1 LGIGFWGH
9 CDTQAKS
16 DPHHFCVLIVH
27 IGAYRIMSRKR
38 PVPKSKGPQE
48 VKHRG
53 RSGTIYFWKNGYFGV
68 RVVFGT
74 DLYRNSFKTYDAAY
88 KDIIEQIEKFEN
100 NPKESAVLFPLR
112 HERQVYSEIES
123 LLAEQCDGATIKD
136 AATFFLK
143 HHKKN
148 AIQKKTVTECYRDF
162 YDSQKGANK
171 SLDHLRT
178 LKKHIDRFN
187 ECFGDRYI
195 DEISTKEVHDYLYSR
210 RNRPHQKKDTKPRDP
225 NPATENLWS
234 PTTLNNNRGT
244 LVSMANY
251 ARDVL
256 RAIEKGDTAF
266 ELVPKATED
275 NKGEVEIF
283 SPQEM
288 EQLLLAAVESD
299 LEILP
304 VIVLQG
310 FEGLRPSEA
319 HGERNKRPRLT
330 WEEINRTA
338 GFVDLTHQKV
348 RKLRSRHVPL
358 SPNADEW
365 LSPYINLGYSGTIW
379 TPKESYTARY
389 EKLRKLAQV
398 RSVQDGL
405 RHSYASYRVKITG
418 DLKKTALEMGN
429 SEREIIN
436 HYRRVSSTEDA
447 TAWFDI
453 RPPADFAEKLRR
465 WHLRR

>member
-1 LGIGFWGH
+1 
-9 CDTQAKS
+9 
-16 DPHHFCVLIVH
+16 
-27 IGAYRIMSRKR
+27 M
-38 PVPKSKGPQE
+38 
-48 VKHRG
+48 
-53 RSGTIYFWKNGYFGV
+53 
-68 RVVFGT
+68 RVVFGNEA
-74 DLYRNSFKTYDAAY
+74 YRNSFKTYDSAHKY
-88 KDIIEQIEKFEN
+88 LIQQIEKFEK
-100 NPKESAVLFPLR
+100 NPKESAALFPLR

-123 LLAEQCDGATIKD
+123 LLSEQCDGATIKD
-136 AATFFLK
+136 AATFYIK
-143 HHKKN
+143 HHKKHS
-148 AIQKKTVTECYRDF
+148 IQKKTVSNCYRDF

-210 RNRPHQKKDTKPRDP
+210 RNRPHQKKGTQARDL
-225 NPATENLWS
+225 NPSKEELWS

-256 RAIEKGDTAF
+256 SAMERGETAF

-275 NKGEVEIF
+275 NKGEVEIY

-288 EQLLLAAVESD
+288 ELILLAAVESD

-330 WEEINRTA
+330 WNEINRAA

-358 SPNADEW
+358 FPNADDW

-389 EKLRKLAQV
+389 EKLRRVAQV

-405 RHSYASYRVKITG
+405 RHSYASYRVKVTG
-418 DLKKTALEMGN
+418 DLKNTALEMGN

-436 HYRRVSSTEDA
+436 HYRRVSSTGDA
-447 TAWFDI
+447 TAWFNI
-453 RPPADFAEKLRR
+453 RPPADFIAKLHIWHSRR
-465 WHLRR
+465 